1 MFTGPA
7 EMLFQRGEFGSLE
20 VTIGNESGNLK
31 VHLLV
36 FQPSRHSNNLSIVPS
51 VLCVS
56 FEKSY
61 HTYTEL
67 ESSHA
72 FF

>member
-7 EMLFQRGEFGSLE
+7 EMLFQKEEFGSLE

-36 FQPSRHSNNLSIVPS
+36 FQPSRHSNNLSVIPS
-51 VLCVS
+51 VLCVL
-56 FEKSY
+56 FERSS
-61 HTYTEL
+61 EL
-67 ESSHA
+67 SHIL
-72 FF
+72 